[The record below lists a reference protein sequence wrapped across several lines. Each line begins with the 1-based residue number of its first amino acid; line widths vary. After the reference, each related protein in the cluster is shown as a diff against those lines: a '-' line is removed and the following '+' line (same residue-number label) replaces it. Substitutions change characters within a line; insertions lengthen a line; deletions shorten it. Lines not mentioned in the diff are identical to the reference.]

1 VPSLVLLAGLLFSVI
16 AKSCPSETLFN
27 AYDGTHPGASVIV
40 IKDGKVVYDKSFGM
54 ANIETSEKASSQTN
68 YRLASITKQFTAM
81 AILVLEKKGSLKVD
95 DPVTKYLPELA
106 EVAPKVTI
114 KHLLTHTSGLPEY
127 STLRPDTDTTQIVDK
142 DVLALVKNA
151 KRETFVAP
159 GKRYKYLNT
168 GYALLALVIERSSK
182 LSYAEFLKRNIF
194 TPLGMTQTMV
204 YDAKAKIPNRAF
216 GYSGSDDSFA
226 RKDQDRDTTVL
237 GDGGVYSST
246 QDLVRWID
254 SLDNSTLIAPTRL
267 AEACSPM
274 VQTDNPAVRYGF
286 GWRITEEKGERVVF
300 HTGTTSGF
308 KNALLWVPSKKLA
321 VIVLTNRR
329 QGDPLTLSYMVL
341 DQYWDK

>member
-1 VPSLVLLAGLLFSVI
+1 MLFAGLLFSLI
-16 AKSCPSETLFN
+16 AKSCPSEALFS
-27 AYDGTHPGASVIV
+27 AYEGTHPGASVVV
-40 IKDGKVVYDKSFGM
+40 IKDGKVVYDKSFGL
-54 ANIETSEKASSQTN
+54 ANIEGNEKASSQTN

-81 AILVLEKKGSLKVD
+81 GILLLEKKGSLKVD
-95 DPVTKYLPELA
+95 DPVTKYLPELS
-106 EVAPKVTI
+106 EVASKVTL

-127 STLRPDTDTTQIVDK
+127 STLRPDSDTTQIVDK
-142 DVLALVKNA
+142 DVLRLVTKA
-151 KRETFVAP
+151 KPETFVAP
-159 GKRYKYLNT
+159 GKRYKYNNT
-168 GYALLALVIERSSK
+168 GYALLALVIERTSK

-204 YDAKAKIPNRAF
+204 FDAKAKIPNRAF
-216 GYSGSDDSFA
+216 GYSGADDSFT

-254 SLDNSTLIAPTRL
+254 ALDNRTLIAPKRL

-308 KNALLWVPSKKLA
+308 KNSLLWVPSKKLA

-329 QGDPLTLSYMVL
+329 QGDPLALSYMVL